1 MRTVPRRQLPKLPPG
16 GMAVKRPPVLRA
28 ILLARVSTQHAE
40 QDTSPERQLHRLGLL
55 AEARGWTV
63 VDRIV
68 EKASGAQ
75 VIDRPPV
82 ARALD
87 RIVRGDADILVV
99 DHLFRLGR
107 NVKEMLEV
115 VDILKASGAHF
126 YDATHG
132 LDTTGPFGR
141 LIFTVLAAIGEF
153 QAADGRAKILEGLE
167 RARQRGV
174 KLGKPSGITDK
185 AKARAVELRL
195 EEKADGSSYS
205 WNEIRLML
213 QAEGHGKISRST
225 ISNAVLRVLS
235 NERPPAAGKDGA
247 P

>member
-1 MRTVPRRQLPKLPPG
+1 
-16 GMAVKRPPVLRA
+16 
-28 ILLARVSTQHAE
+28 
-40 QDTSPERQLHRLGLL
+40 LL

>member
-1 MRTVPRRQLPKLPPG
+1 
-16 GMAVKRPPVLRA
+16 VKRPPVLRA
-28 ILLARVSTQHAE
+28 ILLARVSTQHVE

-68 EKASGAQ
+68 EKASGSQ

-87 RIVRGDADILVV
+87 RIISGDADVLVV

-115 VDILKASGAHF
+115 VDLLKAADAHF
-126 YDATHG
+126 YDATHS

-174 KLGKPSGITDK
+174 KLGKPSALSDA
-185 AKARAVELRL
+185 AKARALALRL
-195 EEKADGSSYS
+195 EEKADGAHYS
-205 WNEIRLML
+205 WNEIRLIL
-213 QAEGHGKISRST
+213 QAENLAKASRGAISM
-225 ISNAVLRVLS
+225 AVARMMA
-235 NERPPAAGKDGA
+235 ETKGGTADGS
-247 P
+247 